1 MSWAQ
6 LGLIRTNRRAGFGA
20 GWSLGGVSAEE
31 LGWGGHA
38 ASALIPAGSESG
50 RRLMGAA
57 CSRWH
62 ADSVA
67 QQHAGE

>member
-1 MSWAQ
+1 MHELGTAWADQ
-6 LGLIRTNRRAGFGA
+6 DEQESA